1 MITIIIMVRVLF
13 FEVVHSYSL
22 EWEMS
27 SLVEGAGSLYR
38 RVHHGVSSSL
48 GYVIKGRQTL
58 ISLTLA

>member
-1 MITIIIMVRVLF
+1 MIPVLF
-13 FEVVHSYSL
+13 FEVIHSYAL
-22 EWEMS
+22 GWKMS

-58 ISLTLA
+58 TPLTLA